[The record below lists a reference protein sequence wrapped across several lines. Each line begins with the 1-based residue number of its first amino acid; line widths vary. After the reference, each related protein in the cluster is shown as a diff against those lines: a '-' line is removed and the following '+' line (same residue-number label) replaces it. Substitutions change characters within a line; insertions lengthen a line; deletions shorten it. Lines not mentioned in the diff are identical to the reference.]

1 LFLQIYFHQRGS
13 FFDQFLSEFPVN
25 PALEAAMLVA
35 ITPAVSKDGLPSSK
49 QHQTADPFA

>member
-1 LFLQIYFHQRGS
+1 LQIYFYQRGS
-13 FFDQFLSEFPVN
+13 FFDQFLPELPVN
-25 PALEAAMLVA
+25 TALEAAMLVA